1 MAIGQQAPAETGFQV
16 PVITSPA
23 SIGDLMTSM
32 PDIPAFLRI
41 PAADRA
47 AAWRGVRLTNWAK
60 VNRAAPPS
68 KTEEAATRKLR
79 REIEAAE
86 KAKRDAR
93 FAALR
98 ERYGR

>member
-1 MAIGQQAPAETGFQV
+1 
-16 PVITSPA
+16 
-23 SIGDLMTSM
+23 MTDM

-98 ERYGR
+98 ERCGR